1 MKYAAVKYRIF
12 GTIADSIINLF
23 AIFIILLLTS
33 TADIIEIFIRNQTA
47 SIDVTLL
54 VRLLVAGLVIEM
66 YLIVSTVIYP
76 ILTKGSTIGQQLFK
90 IKMVNENGSNC
101 TFLVLF
107 IRQTLG
113 NTLAGLLSFGV
124 TAIIS
129 LFLMIYREDNRS
141 IADVLAK
148 TYVIDR

>member
-12 GTIADSIINLF
+12 GTIADFIIN
-23 AIFIILLLTS
+23 IFVIIIILILTS
-33 TADIIEIFIRNQTA
+33 TADIIEIFIRNQAA
-47 SIDVTLL
+47 SISIALL
-54 VRLLVAGLVIEM
+54 IRLLATGLVIEM
-66 YLIVSTVIYP
+66 YLIIASVIYP

-101 TFLVLF
+101 TFLTLF

-113 NTLAGLLSFGV
+113 NTLSSLLSFGV
-124 TAIIS
+124 SALIS
-129 LFLMIYREDNRS
+129 LFLMIYRDDNRS